1 MRAECGAEARVS
13 LPERILLGVVLAP
26 EKEIYRRHNR
36 FLETFDE
43 KFAYST
49 HSSRQGRWWIDGVDL
64 PEDGL
69 RKGYR

>member
-1 MRAECGAEARVS
+1 M
-13 LPERILLGVVLAP
+13 GVVLAP

-69 RKGYR
+69 RKVYR

>member
-1 MRAECGAEARVS
+1 MRAECGAEALVALSDRS
-13 LPERILLGVVLAP
+13 LFGAEFAP

-69 RKGYR
+69 RKVYR